1 MLWVTRG
8 RNPAQTILNDNG
20 LKWTHEMGD
29 LRGGAAC
36 RQDPPSQ
43 QFPRTQFLHP
53 STWPLRLTCLAV
65 LQEIPPAPGS
75 TALLAPKERLCP
87 SKCPKGHS
95 DWTNPGHAS
104 TPEPIPAARGRVC
117 VDWLA

>member
-1 MLWVTRG
+1 MLWVTRD
-8 RNPAQTILNDNG
+8 RNPTQTILKDNG
-20 LKWTHEMGD
+20 LKWAREMGD

-43 QFPRTQFLHP
+43 QFPRTQFFHP
-53 STWPLRLTCLAV
+53 STWPPRLTCLAV

-87 SKCPKGHS
+87 SKCPEGHS
-95 DWTNPGHAS
+95 DDMS
-104 TPEPIPAARGRVC
+104 TPEPIPAAKGRVC
-117 VDWLA
+117 VDGLA